1 MDKFII
7 RSEDL
12 KDVCGKILTAVDST
26 ELSLVTETL
35 ELVAK
40 DDVLTVGVTNREYY
54 AEVKFKLEDVQDFHA
69 TVNAMLFLKLVS
81 QITTDTIALSV
92 EGNALI
98 VKGNGTYKLPLIFDG
113 EELLTLPKIEIE
125 NPTATFPISSDT
137 LNSIL
142 QYNSKELTKGT
153 ISKPIQKLYYM
164 DELGAITFNS
174 GACVNSFTLPQPV
187 KVLFNGRLVKLFK
200 LFKEGNVEFTLGYD
214 AISDDIIQTKVR
226 FNNGEVSITAILS
239 CDDTLVNQV
248 PVQGIRGRANNS
260 YPYSINISKAALL
273 QTINRLT
280 LFNNTENAF
289 AKPYGTIEFKGS
301 SMVVYDAKHE
311 NCEELDY
318 TNESSNVDGVYEAV
332 FNLADLK
339 TTLDTCVEP
348 YLCMSF
354 GDNSAMVISRGNIK
368 NVIPEV
374 KLV

>member
-35 ELVAK
+35 ELIAK
-40 DDVLTVGVTNREYY
+40 DDVLTVGVTNREYF
-54 AEVKFKLEDVQDFHA
+54 AEVKFQLEDVNDFHA

-81 QITTDTIALSV
+81 QITTDTITLSV
-92 EGNALI
+92 EDNALI

-125 NPTATFPISSDT
+125 NPTATFPISAET

-153 ISKPIQKLYYM
+153 ISKPVQKLYYM
-164 DELGAITFNS
+164 DELGAITFTS
-174 GACVNSFTLPQPV
+174 GACVNSFTLPQPI

-214 AISDDIIQTKVR
+214 GISDDIIQTKVR
-226 FNNGEVSITAILS
+226 FSNGEVSITAILS

-248 PVQGIRGRANNS
+248 PVQGIRGRANNE

-289 AKPYGTIEFKGS
+289 SKPYGTIEFKDKY
-301 SMVVYDAKHE
+301 MVVYDAKHE
-311 NCEELDY
+311 NCETLDY
-318 TNESSNVDGVYEAV
+318 TNETSNVEDKYEAV

-339 TTLDTCVEP
+339 TTLDTCAEP

-354 GDNSAMVISRGNIK
+354 GDGSAMVISRGNIK

>member
-40 DDVLTVGVTNREYY
+40 DDVLTVGVTNREYF

-69 TVNAMLFLKLVS
+69 TVNATLFLKLVS

-92 EGNALI
+92 DKNSLVVE
-98 VKGNGTYKLPLIFDG
+98 GNGTYRLPLIFEG
-113 EELLTLPKIEIE
+113 ENLLTLPRIEIE
-125 NPTATFPISSDT
+125 NPTVSFPIGAEV

-142 QYNSKELTKGT
+142 QYNSKELNKGT
-153 ISKPIQKLYYM
+153 ISKPVQKLYYV
-164 DELGAITFNS
+164 DELGAITFTS
-174 GACVNSFTLPQPV
+174 GACVNSFTLPKPI

-200 LFKEGNVEFTLGYD
+200 LFKEGKVEFTLGYD
-214 AISDDIIQTKVR
+214 ALSDEIIQSKVR

-239 CDDTLVNQV
+239 CDDTLVNSV
-248 PVQGIRGRANNS
+248 PVQGIRSRANNP
-260 YPYSINISKAALL
+260 YPYSINMNKSQLL

-280 LFNNTENAF
+280 LFTGSDSSF
-289 AKPYGTIEFKGS
+289 SKPYGTFEFGPKS
-301 SMVVYDAKHE
+301 VTVYDSRHE
-311 NCEELDY
+311 NCEEIFY
-318 TNESSNVDGVYEAV
+318 TNEDSNVEDTYTAM

-339 TTLDTCVEP
+339 TTLETCTEP

-354 GDNSAMVISRGNIK
+354 GDSSAMVISRGNVK

-374 KLV
+374 KLS